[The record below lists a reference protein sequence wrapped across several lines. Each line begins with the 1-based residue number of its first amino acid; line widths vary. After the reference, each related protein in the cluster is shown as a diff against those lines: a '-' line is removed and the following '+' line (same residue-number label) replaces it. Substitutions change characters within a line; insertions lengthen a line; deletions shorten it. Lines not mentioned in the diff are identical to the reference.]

1 MPLKSIASII
11 QDHARRKG
19 SAAALTYPDGSLT
32 WAELDRRSN
41 RRARWLAS
49 LGVKQDD
56 LVVVMLPNGCEFHEA
71 VVAVWKAGATPCVL
85 PSKLPGSEASDII
98 ALAAPSAVIG
108 DVPPRDSSL
117 AYDGPRI
124 PAGAALDS
132 FSDAP
137 VKDAGAASWKAVA
150 SGGSS
155 GRPKIIVD
163 TMPAFIDTDAAPYA
177 PLGLCAIE
185 AMLNPGP
192 LYHNMPFLFTSLALL
207 AGTHVVG
214 MSRFDAETFLRLVD
228 NHKIGFVAV
237 VPTMMQRIW
246 ALPESV
252 RVSYDM
258 SSLQSVWHMSAPC
271 PQWIKRAWIEWLGP
285 DRILEAYG
293 GTEGGGC
300 AITGREWLAKP
311 GSVGKVR
318 PGTLRILREDGSEAA
333 IGEIGEVHFP
343 AAARSKFRYIG
354 AEASTDASGG
364 YSIGDLGHLDQDGYL
379 FLADRHSD
387 LILRGGANVYPAEV
401 EAVLDEHPLVSSSA
415 VIGLPAEDLGERVH
429 AIIQLR
435 SGAPLDLAAIVAHV
449 ENRLSKYK
457 RPASYELSDT
467 PLRDDAGKVRR
478 SLLKAQRLTWLEAG
492 RAFEVRPS

>member
-1 MPLKSIASII
+1 MPLKSIASIL
-11 QDHARRKG
+11 QDHARRNG
-19 SAAALTYPDGSLT
+19 SAPALTYPDGTLT

-71 VVAVWKAGATPCVL
+71 VAAVWKAGATPCVL
-85 PSKLPGSEASDII
+85 PSKLPGREASDII
-98 ALAAPSAVIG
+98 ALAAPAAVIG
-108 DVPPRDSSL
+108 DVPF

-124 PAGAALDS
+124 PAGAALDAY
-132 FSDAP
+132 SDAP

-163 TMPAFIDTDAAPYA
+163 TMPAYIDTDASPYRL
-177 PLGLCAIE
+177 LGFSPDG

-214 MSRFDAETFLRLVD
+214 MNRFDAETFLRLVD
-228 NHKIGFVAV
+228 NYKIGFVAV

-246 ALPESV
+246 ALPEAV
-252 RVSYDM
+252 RTSYDM
-258 SSLQSVWHMSAPC
+258 SSLKSVWHMSAPC
-271 PQWIKRAWIEWLGP
+271 PQWVKRAWIEWLGP
-285 DRILEAYG
+285 DRIFEAYG
-293 GTEGGGC
+293 GTEGSGC

-311 GSVGKVR
+311 GSVGKVM
-318 PGTLRILREDGSEAA
+318 PGTLRVLREDGSEAA

-343 AAARSKFRYIG
+343 AATRSKFRYIG
-354 AEASTDASGG
+354 AEANTDVAGG
-364 YSIGDLGHLDQDGYL
+364 YSIGDLGHIDQDGYL
-379 FLADRHSD
+379 FLADRRSD
-387 LILRGGANVYPAEV
+387 LIIRGGANVYPAEI

-415 VIGLPAEDLGERVH
+415 AIGLPAEDLGECVH

-435 SGAPLDLAAIVAHV
+435 AGASLDLASIVAHV
-449 ENRLSKYK
+449 EGRLSKYK
-457 RPASYELSDT
+457 RPASYEVSDT

-478 SLLKAQRLTWLEAG
+478 SLLKAERLAWLETG
-492 RAFEVRPS
+492 RVFVTAKCP

>member
-1 MPLKSIASII
+1 MPLKSLASIL

-19 SAAALTYPDGSLT
+19 SAPALTYPDGSLT
-32 WAELDRRSN
+32 WGELDRRSN
-41 RRARWLAS
+41 QRAHWLAS

-85 PSKLPGSEASDII
+85 PSKLPDREASDII
-98 ALAAPSAVIG
+98 ALAAPAAVIG
-108 DVPPRDSSL
+108 DGPF

-124 PAGAALDS
+124 SAGAALDS

-137 VKDAGAASWKAVA
+137 VKDAGAVSWKAVA

-163 TMPAFIDTDAAPYA
+163 TMPAFIDTDAAPYR
-177 PLGLCAIE
+177 PLGFSPDG

-192 LYHNMPFLFTSLALL
+192 LYHNMPFLFTSFALL

-214 MSRFDAETFLRLVD
+214 MNRFDAETFLRLVD
-228 NHKIGFVAV
+228 NYKIRFVAV

-252 RVSYDM
+252 RASYDM

-271 PQWIKRAWIEWLGP
+271 PQWVKRAWIEWLGP
-285 DRILEAYG
+285 DRIFEAYG

-311 GSVGKVR
+311 GSVGKVM
-318 PGTLRILREDGSEAA
+318 PGTLRILREDGSEAGV
-333 IGEIGEVHFP
+333 GEIGEVHFP
-343 AAARSKFRYIG
+343 AAARGKFRYIG
-354 AEASTDASGG
+354 AEANTDESGG
-364 YSIGDLGHLDQDGYL
+364 YSIGDLGHVDQDGYL
-379 FLADRHSD
+379 FLAERRSD
-387 LILRGGANVYPAEV
+387 LIIRGGVNVYPAEI

-435 SGAPLDLAAIVAHV
+435 VGASLDLPAIVAHV

-457 RPASYELSDT
+457 RPASYEVSDT
-467 PLRDDAGKVRR
+467 PPRDDAGKVRR
-478 SLLKAQRLTWLEAG
+478 SLLKAERLTWLEAG
-492 RAFEVRPS
+492 RAFEVRS